1 MPRQLDLGSTEIVVR
16 TIEVGG
22 SKIQNFSLDE
32 IVAEGSSTVRP
43 TTLTNLTSTNLS
55 LTDEPSNGLLLSENG
70 RVTGASNITHNKTS
84 KLTNILGK
92 VKIVGKLNVKKETE
106 DSNVGLVLENNT
118 SNVGLT
124 LSDSDIL
131 TFSYVNADTK
141 VTDTTKEL
149 PIKIH
154 GTLETTSNLTVA
166 EDLIVVTKSTDT
178 VKLGGNLL
186 KIFKTPKKVEVG
198 NTLIVDDANNS
209 TIITGN
215 TTTDRLSVET
225 ISFNESELFVGS
237 VGVSSSY
244 SGGTITIDCNNCLFG
259 RTTVSGTTTNGD
271 IVDNFV
277 IQNQRINSRIHGILE
292 TTDTIT
298 ISNTTSNV
306 INEKRGSVSVT
317 TGEKV
322 FFILE
327 NINGNTYYTFKTFS

>member
-1 MPRQLDLGSTEIVVR
+1 M
-16 TIEVGG
+16 
-22 SKIQNFSLDE
+22 
-32 IVAEGSSTVRP
+32 
-43 TTLTNLTSTNLS
+43 
-55 LTDEPSNGLLLSENG
+55 
-70 RVTGASNITHNKTS
+70 
-84 KLTNILGK
+84 
-92 VKIVGKLNVKKETE
+92 
-106 DSNVGLVLENNT
+106 VLENNT

-198 NTLIVDDANNS
+198 NTLIVDDANTS

-259 RTTVSGTTTNGD
+259 RTTVGGTTTNGD